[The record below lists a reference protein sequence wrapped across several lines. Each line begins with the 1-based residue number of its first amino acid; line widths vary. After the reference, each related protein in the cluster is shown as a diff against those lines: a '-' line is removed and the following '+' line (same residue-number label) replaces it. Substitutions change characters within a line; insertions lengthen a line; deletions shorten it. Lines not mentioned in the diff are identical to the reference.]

1 MKMAR
6 VEQVFVG
13 CPFRRNLRRNYDRLK
28 AEIESQSPLRVVL
41 ADTTSISSTDN
52 LLEHITELIRESAG
66 CIFDVTGGNPNV
78 SLEVGIAHALPVG
91 FLLTFGTRKAPTLS
105 RKAALARG
113 SADRLRPI
121 IADLQGRNR
130 IEYKTY
136 RSLRDQVLKRY
147 LAQLP
152 YMKRWHEFEKNHR
165 SYVPFALRLFDEL
178 RTSGRTVPRRVE
190 AFLSGSGISVTAL
203 TRALSHYRLITQRR
217 GREGGLFYPTK

>member
-1 MKMAR
+1 MAR
-6 VEQVFVG
+6 VEQIFIG
-13 CPFRRNLRRNYDRLK
+13 CPFRRNIRRHYDRLK
-28 AEIESQSPLRVVL
+28 AEMESQSPLRVVL
-41 ADTTSISSTDN
+41 ADTTSISSTDD

-91 FLLTFGTRKAPTLS
+91 FLLTFGTRKAPAPLS

-113 SADRLRPI
+113 AADRLRPI

-147 LAQLP
+147 LAHLP
-152 YMKRWHEFEKNHR
+152 YMKRWHEFEKSHR

-178 RTSGRTVPRRVE
+178 RASGRSVPRRVE
-190 AFLSGSGISVTAL
+190 AIVSGSGISVTAL
-203 TRALSHYRLITQRR
+203 TRALSHHRLITHRR
-217 GREGGLFYPTK
+217 GRDGGLFYPSK